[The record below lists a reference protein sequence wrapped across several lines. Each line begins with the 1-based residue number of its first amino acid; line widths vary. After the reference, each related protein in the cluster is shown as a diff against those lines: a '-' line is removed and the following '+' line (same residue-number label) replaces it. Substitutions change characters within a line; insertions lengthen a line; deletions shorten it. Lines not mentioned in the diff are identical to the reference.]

1 MSLTGTPFLLTAI
14 ALCAVALVLPLV
26 LWSRVRGP
34 APVRGAA
41 RLLMLLFAQGTAIS
55 LVFILVNNANSLY
68 DDWADLLGTG
78 DHVQQAVDLGS
89 DGTGGIALER
99 LPKVRQTFRQ
109 ADGPRMRRAGGV
121 RVTEL
126 RGRVSGVNAEVY
138 VWLPPQYDEPA
149 YRHRRFPVVELLPG
163 HPGSAKAWF
172 GSLKVHEQLLPM
184 MRDGRVAPFILVAP
198 RTNLLA
204 RADTGCAN
212 IPGTV
217 NAESWLSIDVPRM
230 VTDNFRAV
238 AAPDG
243 WATAGYSAGAH
254 CATKLAVAHP
264 DRYRAAVSMSGYN
277 DPKGE
282 RSSLAGRNPD
292 LRRRN
297 NPYLML
303 RADRVPPRIALYFSG
318 ESGDGYQAG
327 AAIQTI
333 ARPPTSVDVVLLPRS
348 AGGHDM
354 GLWRPQLP
362 EVFLW
367 LTQRFDTGTAGTGS
381 TAGTA
386 DLADPTGTSALVDTA
401 DAASTA
407 KTAGPAALSGAAGT
421 GSPDGTPGS
430 DGAGR
435 VRGSLPPSPS
445 SGGSTRAEPASGSA
459 SRTDAARRP

>member
-1 MSLTGTPFLLTAI
+1 MSLTGTPFLLTAV
-14 ALCAVALVLPLV
+14 ALCAVALVLPLI
-26 LWSRVRGP
+26 LWSRIPGP

-41 RLLMLLFAQGTAIS
+41 RLLMLLFVQGTAIS
-55 LVFILVNNANSLY
+55 LVFVLVNNANSLY

-78 DHVQQAVDLGS
+78 DHVERAADLGP
-89 DGTGGIALER
+89 DGTGGVAPET

-109 ADGPRMRRAGGV
+109 ADGRRMRQAGGV
-121 RVTEL
+121 RVTDL
-126 RGRVSGVNAEVY
+126 RGRVSGVHAEVY

-163 HPGSAKAWF
+163 YPGSAKAWF

-230 VTDNFRAV
+230 VTDNFRAE

-282 RSSLAGRNPD
+282 RSSLAGRSAE
-292 LRRRN
+292 LRVRN
-297 NPYLML
+297 NPLL
-303 RADRVPPRIALYFSG
+303 LLADRVPPRIALYFSG
-318 ESGDGYQAG
+318 ESGDGYEAG
-327 AAIQTI
+327 AQVQAI
-333 ARPPTSVDVVLLPRS
+333 AKPPTSVDVVLLPRT

-362 EVFLW
+362 EVFRW
-367 LTQRFDTGTAGTGS
+367 LTQRFTTDTGTGTDTGADAGTTVDPDE
-381 TAGTA
+381 TAGPA
-386 DLADPTGTSALVDTA
+386 GTPGKSGLVDTA
-401 DAASTA
+401 DPFGTA
-407 KTAGPAALSGAAGT
+407 
-421 GSPDGTPGS
+421 D
-430 DGAGR
+430 R
-435 VRGSLPPSPS
+435 VRGSLPRSRS
-445 SGGSTRAEPASGSA
+445 SGGSTRAEPASGTA
-459 SRTDAARRP
+459 SRTAAARRP